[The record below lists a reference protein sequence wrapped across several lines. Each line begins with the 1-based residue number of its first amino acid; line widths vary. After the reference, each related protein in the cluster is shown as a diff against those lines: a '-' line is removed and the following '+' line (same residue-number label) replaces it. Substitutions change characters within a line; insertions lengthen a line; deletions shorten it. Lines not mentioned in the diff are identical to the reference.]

1 MMSLSLILIIIL
13 SYMTGSI
20 SGGIIVG
27 KFRNID
33 IREKGSN
40 NAGATNALRTM
51 GIAFALI
58 VLFID
63 VYKGYFA
70 ANYIPYL
77 LNENTNQAK
86 ILASLGAI
94 LGHVYP
100 LYFKFKGGKGVGTAL
115 GTLFV
120 FPELSIN
127 IVIGFVCWLATLI
140 FTGFVGLSSIIAG
153 ISVSVAYLLNNNVLD
168 DLALYSILMSIFFI
182 FTHRENIYR
191 MAKGKENQF
200 KKVMI
205 INLFKKNEE

>member
-1 MMSLSLILIIIL
+1 MSLSLILIIIL

-115 GTLFV
+115 GTLFA

-127 IVIGFVCWLATLI
+127 IIIGFVCWLTTLI

>member
-1 MMSLSLILIIIL
+1 MSLSLILIIIL

-115 GTLFV
+115 GTLFA

-127 IVIGFVCWLATLI
+127 IIIGFVCWLTTLI

-205 INLFKKNEE
+205 INLLKKNEE

>member
-1 MMSLSLILIIIL
+1 
-13 SYMTGSI
+13 MTGSI

-115 GTLFV
+115 GTLFA

-127 IVIGFVCWLATLI
+127 IIIGFVCWLATLI

>member
-1 MMSLSLILIIIL
+1 MSSSLILIIIL

-33 IREKGSN
+33 IRKKGSN

-51 GIAFALI
+51 GIVFALI

-153 ISVSVAYLLNNNVLD
+153 ISVSVAYLLNNNTLD

-205 INLFKKNEE
+205 INLFKKNE

>member
-1 MMSLSLILIIIL
+1 
-13 SYMTGSI
+13 MTGSI

>member
-1 MMSLSLILIIIL
+1 MSSSLILIIIL

-33 IREKGSN
+33 IRKKGSN

-51 GIAFALI
+51 GIVFALV

-153 ISVSVAYLLNNNVLD
+153 ISVSVAYLLNNNTLD

-205 INLFKKNEE
+205 INLFKKNE